1 MNTLSRADQI
11 AVLRALVEGNSMRA
25 TSRITG
31 VARNTIADLLRDVG
45 AHCKNHHD
53 RFVREV
59 AAKRV
64 QADEA
69 WAFCGKKQK
78 RVRPEDEGKGLGDV
92 WTWAAIDQ
100 DSKLVISYR
109 VGERSRQVADAFMR
123 DLADRLSGRCQLTT
137 DGLAWYPAA
146 VETAFGWNGT
156 DYSQLVKLFGADPS
170 AERRYSP
177 AVCTGIQKRWVMGDP
192 QDSDV
197 CTSHVERQN
206 LTLRMQ
212 SRRYTRLTN
221 AFSKKLEFHMY
232 ATALHFA
239 FYNWCRPHM
248 TLSKQAGKK
257 TTPAMAAG
265 LTDRVWTLDDLL
277 NLLHGD

>member
-1 MNTLSRADQI
+1 
-11 AVLRALVEGNSMRA
+11 MRA

-45 AHCKNHHD
+45 ARCKNHHD
-53 RFVREV
+53 RFVRGV

-78 RVRPEDEGKGLGDV
+78 RVKPEEEGKGLGDA
-92 WTWAAIDQ
+92 WTWAALDQ
-100 DSKLVISYR
+100 DSKLVIAYR
-109 VGERSRQVADAFMR
+109 VGARSRAMADAFMM
-123 DLADRLSGRCQLTT
+123 DLAGRLSERCQLST
-137 DGLAWYPAA
+137 DGLLWYPAA
-146 VETAFGWNGT
+146 VEGAFGWAGT
-156 DYSQLVKLFGADPS
+156 DYAQLHKIYGTEPGD
-170 AERRYSP
+170 ERRYSP
-177 AVCTGIQKRWVMGDP
+177 ATCIGIQKRWVMGNPEDG
-192 QDSDV
+192 DV

-239 FYNWCRPHM
+239 FYNWCRLHM
-248 TLSKQAGKK
+248 TLTKQHGKK